1 MRKLKLFT
9 LAAGV
14 AFTCLSL
21 VNTTS
26 AEASFT
32 EAKKISPPTRNGI
45 KNYDKIKL
53 QEFYGSVFGQNKD
66 EVKKSSQR
74 LRFKIYRFGFIIFII
89 ALLFYFFI
97 FGKINFGL
105 S

>member
-1 MRKLKLFT
+1 M
-9 LAAGV
+9 V
-14 AFTCLSL
+14 
-21 VNTTS
+21 
-26 AEASFT
+26 
-32 EAKKISPPTRNGI
+32 KKNKTKKNQSDLEENIFSRNGI

-66 EVKKSSQR
+66 QVKKSSQR
-74 LRFKIYRFGFIIFII
+74 LRFKIYRFGFIILII

-97 FGKINFGL
+97 FGKINFVI